1 MSSQDHIQV
10 RASLI
15 MLKDRAALIYVL
27 KSDLVGLSYG
37 MRYQQHQTPSVC
49 SEKRNQPFYKWIFC
63 YFHNV
68 LKSLTSEVDGTEL
81 SQQGTEGYG
90 VL

>member
-1 MSSQDHIQV
+1 MSSQDHRQV
-10 RASLI
+10 RASL
-15 MLKDRAALIYVL
+15 MLKDQAALIYFL
-27 KSDLVGLSYG
+27 ESDLVGLSYG

-49 SEKRNQPFYKWIFC
+49 SEKNQPFYKWIFC

-68 LKSLTSEVDGTEL
+68 LESLTSEVDGTEL
-81 SQQGTEGYG
+81 SQQGTERYG